1 MLTEIMEKVIIIGG
15 GGHAKVLIDCIE
27 TQNKFEIISVLD
39 DDPDLHE
46 ILNYKVLRRTESK
59 FQNNVKIILGIGN
72 NTTRKRIAEEL
83 SAEYVTSV
91 HPSAVISKYAKIG
104 KGTVIF
110 AGAFVNAGAVV
121 GDHCIINT
129 GAIIEHDCVIED
141 YVHISPNAALSGGV
155 KIGTATH
162 VGIGANVIQ
171 NVTIGS
177 NVNIG
182 SGAVVISDIP
192 DNCTAVGIPAKPIK
206 FH

>member
-1 MLTEIMEKVIIIGG
+1 MEKVIIIGG

-27 TQNKFEIISVLD
+27 SENKFEIFSVWD
-39 DDPDLHE
+39 DNPDLHQ
-46 ILNYKVLRRTESK
+46 ILTYKVKRREDVNLYPSVK
-59 FQNNVKIILGIGN
+59 FILAIGN
-72 NTTRKRIAEEL
+72 NRTREKIVKEL
-83 SAEYVTSV
+83 SAEYFTTV
-91 HPSAVISKYAKIG
+91 HPTAVISKYAIVG

-110 AGAFVNAGAVV
+110 AGAIVNAGAVI

-182 SGAVVISDIP
+182 SGAVVISDVP